1 MPHTPPARAP
11 ATLVL
16 TGDRHQ
22 GHYLVLV
29 DQHPAWLSAG
39 SFTTLCQLA
48 LARHRTTTGY
58 VPVPPMSI
66 LRLRQALRRALGSSA
81 RARSIIETG
90 SAAEYRLTP
99 EVAHIALAPTFHEL
113 PAPGLLAVEDKA
125 DLIRLF
131 PVA

>member
-29 DQHPAWLSAG
+29 DEHPAWLSAG

-58 VPVPPMSI
+58 APVLPMSI
-66 LRLRQALRRALGSSA
+66 LRLRQALGLALGSSA
-81 RARSIIETG
+81 RGRSIIETG
-90 SAAEYRLTP
+90 SSAEYRLNP
-99 EVAHIALAPTFHEL
+99 EIAHIALAPSFEEL
-113 PAPGLLAVEDKA
+113 PAPGLLPIDDKA
-125 DLIRLF
+125 DLVRLL